1 MLRTKI
7 TENTLMKKLDL
18 MLLLSEKHS
27 EGCVGV
33 VRMHISC
40 EWRVV
45 TTGRTLSSLW
55 ASCYFRTLVPFAF
68 LLSIAGGR

>member
-18 MLLLSEKHS
+18 MLLLGEKHS

-33 VRMHISC
+33 VRVHISC
-40 EWRVV
+40 EWRAV
-45 TTGRTLSSLW
+45 TNWQNTLLSLG
-55 ASCYFRTLVPFAF
+55 F
-68 LLSIAGGR
+68 LLFSDTRAFCFSP